1 MKKSELRQLIREEIS
16 KVSPTNEIS
25 WNLLGRSGKNPEA
38 ALDRIFYKF
47 AEPSYKAFL
56 AFVQEL
62 KRFKNSEMATS
73 GGVNVDELI
82 NTRMREFL
90 EDTYDI
96 EGLDSYDFV
105 NTQQIK

>member
-1 MKKSELRQLIREEIS
+1 MKLNQLRQLIREEIS

-25 WNLLGRSGKNPEA
+25 LNPFSRRSKNPEA

-90 EDTYDI
+90 DTTYDI
-96 EGLDSYDFV
+96 EGLESYDFV

>member
-25 WNLLGRSGKNPEA
+25 LNPFSRRSKNPEA

-56 AFVQEL
+56 TLVEEL
-62 KRFKNSEMATS
+62 KQFKNSEMATS
-73 GGVNVDELI
+73 GGVDVDELI

>member
-25 WNLLGRSGKNPEA
+25 LNPFSRRSKNPED

-56 AFVQEL
+56 TLVEEL
-62 KRFKNSEMATS
+62 KQFKNSEMATS
-73 GGVNVDELI
+73 GGVDVDELI

>member
-1 MKKSELRQLIREEIS
+1 
-16 KVSPTNEIS
+16 
-25 WNLLGRSGKNPEA
+25 
-38 ALDRIFYKF
+38 
-47 AEPSYKAFL
+47 
-56 AFVQEL
+56 
-62 KRFKNSEMATS
+62 MATS

-96 EGLDSYDFV
+96 EGLESYDFV

>member
-25 WNLLGRSGKNPEA
+25 LNPFSRRVNNPEA

-56 AFVQEL
+56 TLVEEL
-62 KRFKNSEMATS
+62 KQFKNSEMVTS
-73 GGVNVDELI
+73 SGVDIDELI

-96 EGLDSYDFV
+96 EGLESYDFV

>member
-1 MKKSELRQLIREEIS
+1 MKLNQLRQLIREEIS

-25 WNLLGRSGKNPEA
+25 LNPFSRRDNNPEA
-38 ALDRIFYKF
+38 ALDRIFDKF
-47 AEPSYKAFL
+47 TVPSFKAFL
-56 AFVQEL
+56 TFVEEL

-90 EDTYDI
+90 DTTYDI
-96 EGLDSYDFV
+96 EGLESYDFV